1 MGIITQGL
9 AWELQTGGVRLAA
22 QFGVRSAPSFPTQ
35 TMKLRSR
42 SSVPFPRRLP
52 RPAALGAA
60 LLLLAALA
68 VPAGAAII
76 TVSGSLTATT
86 ASGGGFINVGDVFD
100 YSFTF
105 NDATTDTDPQTSNAQ
120 FGAGVSAV
128 SLQRRVGNTGTW
140 NPSGGSFTTINFVVN
155 AGGESITLQAQG
167 TGFPSINGIGFR
179 DIDLNFAWQSGTRN
193 FSDSGSAQTFAQVV
207 GTSPLSF
214 ATADSYLFGEIRNT
228 NFGSPVFT
236 MTVNG
241 GGGASVPEGSALV
254 PFALALGACGVVRF
268 RRR

>member
-1 MGIITQGL
+1 
-9 AWELQTGGVRLAA
+9 
-22 QFGVRSAPSFPTQ
+22 
-35 TMKLRSR
+35 MKLPSR
-42 SSVPFPRRLP
+42 SSVPSSRRLP

-60 LLLLAALA
+60 LLLLSALA

-86 ASGGGFINVGDVFD
+86 ASGGGSINVGDVFD

-105 NDATTDTDPQTSNAQ
+105 NDATTDTNSQTYNAQ

-128 SLQRRVGNTGTW
+128 SLQRRVGNTGSW
-140 NPSGGSFTTINFVVN
+140 NPSGGTFTSINFTINAN
-155 AGGESITLQAQG
+155 SDAITLQAQG
-167 TGFPSINGIGFR
+167 SGFSSINGVGFF
-179 DIDLNFAWQSGTRN
+179 DLGLNFDWQSTTRD
-193 FSDSGSAQTFAQVV
+193 FLDTGSGQTFAQVV
-207 GTSPLSF
+207 GTSPLNF
-214 ATADSYLFGEIRNT
+214 ATADGYLFAEIRDT
-228 NFGSPVFT
+228 NYNSPSFT
-236 MTVNG
+236 MTVNGG